1 MIKTETISKPIF
13 IIHSRLSPNLF
24 YSFFLVLLLRDL
36 RQKSGP
42 IAATARC
49 AALAHM
55 VMSAPATNF
64 YAELYG
70 ETGLPPLHLKLGQ
83 MLGLRVELGWDKM
96 QLYKI

>member
-1 MIKTETISKPIF
+1 MSGFISLATIP
-13 IIHSRLSPNLF
+13 
-24 YSFFLVLLLRDL
+24 RDL

-83 MLGLRVELGWDKM
+83 MLGLMRVDLVGTRCNFTRFRKVAGDEEDIQHVYGLSAC
-96 QLYKI
+96 